1 VAQNGGRAF
10 RKVAL
15 TEHRLEGNKRYRFE
29 EDYSMTNHDN
39 ETPLSMAAMVE
50 SILFVAAEPVPV
62 PLLASALDTDDRAVE
77 DALESL
83 EQEYRARGL
92 KILRMGDRVHITSA
106 PRAAQVVEKFLGM
119 EHTIGLSRAA
129 LETLAILA
137 YKQPL
142 TRPQIDSVRGVNSD
156 SVLDNLMAK
165 GLVEEMGRTEGPGRP
180 ILYATTA
187 DFLRHFG
194 LGSTAELPALD
205 LDEPMKDIPADPV
218 ADGVPILKE

>member
-1 VAQNGGRAF
+1 
-10 RKVAL
+10 
-15 TEHRLEGNKRYRFE
+15 
-29 EDYSMTNHDN
+29 MTNYEN
-39 ETPLSMAAMVE
+39 EQPLSITARLE

-62 PLLASALDTDDRAVE
+62 PILASALETDDQAVE

-83 EQEYRARGL
+83 EQEYQTRGL
-92 KILRMGDRVHITSA
+92 KILRMGDRVHLTTS
-106 PRAAQVVEKFLGM
+106 PRAAQAVEKFLGM

-142 TRPQIDSVRGVNSD
+142 TRPQIDSVRGVNTE
-156 SVLDNLMAK
+156 SVLENLMAK
-165 GLVEEMGRTEGPGRP
+165 GLVEEVGRTEGPGRP
-180 ILYATTA
+180 ILYVTTS

-205 LDEPMKDIPADPV
+205 LDEPLKEIPAEAGPPTT
-218 ADGVPILKE
+218 PILKE

>member
-1 VAQNGGRAF
+1 
-10 RKVAL
+10 
-15 TEHRLEGNKRYRFE
+15 
-29 EDYSMTNHDN
+29 MTNHDN
-39 ETPLSMAAMVE
+39 EPPLSMAAMVE

-62 PLLASALDTDDRAVE
+62 TLLASALDTDNQSVE
-77 DALESL
+77 DALEAL
-83 EQEYRARGL
+83 ELEYKIRGL

-106 PRAAQVVEKFLGM
+106 PRAAQIVEKFLGM

-180 ILYATTA
+180 ILYVTTA

-205 LDEPMKDIPADPV
+205 LDEPIKEIPADPG
-218 ADGVPILKE
+218 AVPVLKE